1 MQTKIGQRLS
11 LLMKKKGVTQTQI
24 SNNNIMRPS
33 TLKKILSGETS
44 NNKKI
49 IEILEY
55 LEATKEEKNEIYNN
69 LF

>member
-1 MQTKIGQRLS
+1 
-11 LLMKKKGVTQTQI
+11 MKKKGITQTKL